1 MARTTEPVFR
11 REDRGGIF
19 YAWVPDA
26 RTGRSVPRSTGKR
39 TEREA
44 VEWRRRYIRRVED
57 PKGHA
62 SRSVTLK
69 DVLEAFLE
77 SRAEKRTLA
86 SDTIDFYTSKASM
99 VAAVLGEDTLAST
112 VTPAV
117 VDAYIATRR
126 RHEAKPGKRVSDHTI
141 AKELAVLRASLK
153 LAKRRGKWSGDV
165 EALLPSA
172 GDFSA
177 NYDPKA
183 SGERALSRQDVAK
196 LMAVMTP
203 AKFAVLAFAVATSA
217 EIDRKSVV

>member
-86 SDTIDFYTSKASM
+86 SDTIDFYTSKASGTGLGLCLARE
-99 VAAVLGEDTLAST
+99 AARELGGDLRLLSSTADGTVFVVDLPLAS
-112 VTPAV
+112 
-117 VDAYIATRR
+117 
-126 RHEAKPGKRVSDHTI
+126 
-141 AKELAVLRASLK
+141 
-153 LAKRRGKWSGDV
+153 
-165 EALLPSA
+165 SA
-172 GDFSA
+172 G
-177 NYDPKA
+177 
-183 SGERALSRQDVAK
+183 SR
-196 LMAVMTP
+196 
-203 AKFAVLAFAVATSA
+203 
-217 EIDRKSVV
+217 